1 MDDKEFNDYLE
12 KRYQTAVEWYDN
24 KAIKNKK
31 AYTIL
36 QWGVICFSAITP
48 VLVAIGGELTLRVI
62 TVIISFFV
70 AAGTTILKTFKYQEN
85 WINYRTTC
93 ETLRKEI
100 HYYKARANEYKTN
113 DDPERIFVKRV
124 EALIS
129 RENTLWLI
137 EQKKEDTDAEKSN
150 LQKP

>member
-24 KAIKNKK
+24 KAIKHKK
-31 AYTIL
+31 VYHIF
-36 QWGVICFSAITP
+36 QWSVIGFSAITP
-48 VLVAIGGELTLRVI
+48 VLVAIENTMVLRYI

-100 HYYKARANEYKTN
+100 HYFNARVNDYKTN
-113 DDPERIFVKRV
+113 DDPKRIFVKRV

-129 RENTLWLI
+129 RENTLWLV

-150 LQKP
+150 LQRP